1 MSNLK
6 ENSVIVPDVWTG
18 KKLEKDIAEFKN
30 SHNKEVEKLKR
41 KVTELES
48 ALDSVERAFWTGV
61 IGLTI
66 FNTLAVVVMFVF

>member
-6 ENSVIVPDVWTG
+6 EKVAVPDVWTG
-18 KKLEKDIAEFKN
+18 KKLEKDIAEFKS
-30 SHNKEVEKLKR
+30 SHGKEVEKLKR
-41 KVTELES
+41 KVVELEI

-66 FNTLAVVVMFVF
+66 FNLAVIAMFVF

>member
-6 ENSVIVPDVWTG
+6 EKVVVPDVWTG
-18 KKLEKDIAEFKN
+18 KKLEKDIVEFKN

-41 KVTELES
+41 KVVELES

-66 FNTLAVVVMFVF
+66 FNLAVVAMFVF

>member
-6 ENSVIVPDVWTG
+6 EKVVVPYVWTG
-18 KKLEKDIAEFKN
+18 KRLEKDIAEFK
-30 SHNKEVEKLKR
+30 SGHSKEVEKLKR
-41 KVTELES
+41 KVVELES

-66 FNTLAVVVMFVF
+66 FNLAVVAMFVF

>member
-18 KKLEKDIAEFKN
+18 KKLEKDIAEFKS

-41 KVTELES
+41 KIVELES